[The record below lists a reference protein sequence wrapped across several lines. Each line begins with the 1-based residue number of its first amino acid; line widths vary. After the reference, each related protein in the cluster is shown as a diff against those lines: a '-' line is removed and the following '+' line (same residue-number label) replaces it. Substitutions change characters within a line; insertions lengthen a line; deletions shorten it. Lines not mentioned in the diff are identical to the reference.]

1 MNKPTLNTFDKMTS
15 RKIKG
20 IKLKE
25 RLGVAPRQGG
35 EGRPGQ
41 VKCTIH
47 DPRCGLFVTENIT
60 EVFSCRRYRVS
71 GGRVCRDSRYFS
83 VSLKLFQ
90 NKK

>member
-1 MNKPTLNTFDKMTS
+1 MTS
-15 RKIKG
+15 GKIKG

-35 EGRPGQ
+35 ERGQ
-41 VKCTIH
+41 GKWVPFH
-47 DPRCGLFVTENIT
+47 DPRCGLFVTNIT
-60 EVFSCRRYRVS
+60 EVFGTGGIGVWGKGVS
-71 GGRVCRDSRYFS
+71 GFSLLS